1 MKSMSVNKQS
11 GAVSLFVVIFAM
23 LLISIVTVSFLRLMI
38 GDLRQATNNDLS
50 QSAYDSAMA
59 GTEDAKRALLKYQ
72 QYCASNPGDCARYA
86 REEVSTD
93 QCNAALINTGVV
105 SNSDIGDSSGDT
117 TGEIKVQQNNVEG
130 ETFNQAYTCVKIQLN
145 TDNVEGEITNGASKI
160 IPLKAISADGGSR
173 AFDTVQVSWY
183 SADDLSTPSTLVN
196 RPAAT
201 QPLPLSAQTPTGW
214 PTTRP
219 PVLRTQLMQFGP
231 NFALTDFDF
240 VNGSGESNA
249 NTLFLYPTS
258 GGAATNAFVGRDIR
272 KDSPADQPNA
282 DDASS
287 SPLATSCRQNVSSGG
302 YSCVMNLTVPAPIG
316 GDVANRNAYLR
327 LTPFY
332 KATHFEVR
340 LFNAG
345 TQVSFEGVQP
355 KIDSTGRANDLFRRV
370 ESRVELTDP
379 SFPFP
384 EAAVDVSTEFCKDFT
399 VTDTQFVQA
408 TCTYN

>member
-1 MKSMSVNKQS
+1 MSVNKQS

-38 GDLRQATNNDLS
+38 SDLRQATNNDLS

-72 QYCASNPGDCARYA
+72 QYCAANPGDCARYA
-86 REEVSTD
+86 REEVSSD
-93 QCNAALINTGVV
+93 QCNAALINTGVI
-105 SNSDIGDSSGDT
+105 NPSDVGESSGGT
-117 TGEIKVQQNNVEG
+117 TGEIKVQQTDVEG
-130 ETFNQAYTCVKIQLN
+130 ETFAQAYTCVKIQLN
-145 TDNVEGEITNGASKI
+145 TDNVEGEIQNGASKI
-160 IPLKAISADGGSR
+160 IPLKAISSDGSNR
-173 AFDTVQVSWY
+173 TFDTVQVSWY
-183 SADDLSTPSTLVN
+183 SADDLSTPSTNINL
-196 RPAAT
+196 PSGAA
-201 QPLPLSAQTPTGW
+201 PFRLNAQSSSGW

-219 PVLRTQLMQFGP
+219 SLMRAQLMQFGP
-231 NFALTDFDF
+231 NFSLTDFDY

-258 GGAATNAFVGRDIR
+258 GGLTTNGFVGRDLR
-272 KDSPADQPNA
+272 KDTPSGNPRA
-282 DDASS
+282 DDQGDT
-287 SPLATSCRQNVSSGG
+287 PLPTMCRNNVSSGG
-302 YSCVMNLTVPAPIG
+302 YSCQMNLTLPAPIG

-332 KATHFEVR
+332 KATHFEVK
-340 LFNAG
+340 LFSSG
-345 TQVSFEGVQP
+345 IQVNFEGVQP

-379 SFPFP
+379 SFPYP

-399 VTDTQFVQA
+399 VTDTQFIPA
-408 TCTYN
+408 TCTY